1 MSAYAEICSMFEQ
14 RRKVEEE
21 YASAAYSQLLTF
33 VELFEFYIG
42 CQQPDLV
49 VPLRIDECC
58 NPLPD
63 QTAPFRIVDNK
74 MIAAV
79 CIRTEDKNDCTWVPV
94 SVKPISLVE
103 CFMEIGY
110 GTDRVKQFHVN
121 FSYGAIGIKQ
131 TSSDNALSYLEAMFK
146 EEATFNPFH
155 TKDDTNGASRGR
167 PCPSE
172 TPCQN
177 KPKRKYSLRNRRC
190 RPPASSSNSTPVSR
204 TSSRWPSE
212 RVFPV
217 ATTPPAGPSPANGT
231 VSFTPPW
238 YTA

>member
-49 VPLRIDECC
+49 VPLRIDEACT
-58 NPLPD
+58 PF
-63 QTAPFRIVDNK
+63 FRIVNNK

-79 CIRTEDKNDCTWVPV
+79 CIHTEDRSDRTWIPI

-131 TSSDNALSYLEAMFK
+131 TSSDNALSYLEAMFR
-146 EEATFNPFH
+146 EEASFNPFH
-155 TKDDTNGASRGR
+155 TKDDTNEIG
-167 PCPSE
+167 
-172 TPCQN
+172 
-177 KPKRKYSLRNRRC
+177 
-190 RPPASSSNSTPVSR
+190 
-204 TSSRWPSE
+204 
-212 RVFPV
+212 
-217 ATTPPAGPSPANGT
+217 
-231 VSFTPPW
+231 
-238 YTA
+238 

>member
-58 NPLPD
+58 SPLPD

-79 CIRTEDKNDCTWVPV
+79 CNPHGGQERLHMGPRQRQAH
-94 SVKPISLVE
+94 LAGG
-103 CFMEIGY
+103 M
-110 GTDRVKQFHVN
+110 FH
-121 FSYGAIGIKQ
+121 G
-131 TSSDNALSYLEAMFK
+131 
-146 EEATFNPFH
+146 
-155 TKDDTNGASRGR
+155 
-167 PCPSE
+167 
-172 TPCQN
+172 
-177 KPKRKYSLRNRRC
+177 NRIW
-190 RPPASSSNSTPVSR
+190 N
-204 TSSRWPSE
+204 
-212 RVFPV
+212 
-217 ATTPPAGPSPANGT
+217 
-231 VSFTPPW
+231 
-238 YTA
+238 

>member
-79 CIRTEDKNDCTWVPV
+79 CIRTEDKNDCTWVP
-94 SVKPISLVE
+94 
-103 CFMEIGY
+103 
-110 GTDRVKQFHVN
+110 
-121 FSYGAIGIKQ
+121 YGAIGIKQ

-146 EEATFNPFH
+146 EEASFNPFH
-155 TKDDTNGASRGR
+155 TKDDTNEIG
-167 PCPSE
+167 
-172 TPCQN
+172 
-177 KPKRKYSLRNRRC
+177 
-190 RPPASSSNSTPVSR
+190 
-204 TSSRWPSE
+204 
-212 RVFPV
+212 
-217 ATTPPAGPSPANGT
+217 
-231 VSFTPPW
+231 
-238 YTA
+238 

>member
-79 CIRTEDKNDCTWVPV
+79 CIRTEDKNAHGSLSASSPSRWWNV
-94 SVKPISLVE
+94 SWKSA
-103 CFMEIGY
+103 MEL
-110 GTDRVKQFHVN
+110 T
-121 FSYGAIGIKQ
+121 
-131 TSSDNALSYLEAMFK
+131 
-146 EEATFNPFH
+146 
-155 TKDDTNGASRGR
+155 
-167 PCPSE
+167 
-172 TPCQN
+172 
-177 KPKRKYSLRNRRC
+177 
-190 RPPASSSNSTPVSR
+190 ASSSST
-204 TSSRWPSE
+204 
-212 RVFPV
+212 
-217 ATTPPAGPSPANGT
+217 
-231 VSFTPPW
+231 
-238 YTA
+238 

>member
-1 MSAYAEICSMFEQ
+1 MFEQ

-42 CQQPDLV
+42 CQQ
-49 VPLRIDECC
+49 
-58 NPLPD
+58 PD

-146 EEATFNPFH
+146 EEASFNPFH
-155 TKDDTNGASRGR
+155 TKDDTNEIG
-167 PCPSE
+167 
-172 TPCQN
+172 
-177 KPKRKYSLRNRRC
+177 
-190 RPPASSSNSTPVSR
+190 
-204 TSSRWPSE
+204 
-212 RVFPV
+212 
-217 ATTPPAGPSPANGT
+217 
-231 VSFTPPW
+231 
-238 YTA
+238 

>member
-1 MSAYAEICSMFEQ
+1 MFEQ

-49 VPLRIDECC
+49 V
-58 NPLPD
+58 
-63 QTAPFRIVDNK
+63 PFRIVDNK

-146 EEATFNPFH
+146 EEASFNPFH
-155 TKDDTNGASRGR
+155 TKDDTNEIG
-167 PCPSE
+167 
-172 TPCQN
+172 
-177 KPKRKYSLRNRRC
+177 
-190 RPPASSSNSTPVSR
+190 
-204 TSSRWPSE
+204 
-212 RVFPV
+212 
-217 ATTPPAGPSPANGT
+217 
-231 VSFTPPW
+231 
-238 YTA
+238 

>member
-58 NPLPD
+58 SPLPD

-121 FSYGAIGIKQ
+121 FSYGTIGIKQ

-146 EEATFNPFH
+146 EEASFNPFH
-155 TKDDTNGASRGR
+155 TKDDTNEIG
-167 PCPSE
+167 
-172 TPCQN
+172 
-177 KPKRKYSLRNRRC
+177 
-190 RPPASSSNSTPVSR
+190 
-204 TSSRWPSE
+204 
-212 RVFPV
+212 
-217 ATTPPAGPSPANGT
+217 
-231 VSFTPPW
+231 
-238 YTA
+238 

>member
-58 NPLPD
+58 NPLP
-63 QTAPFRIVDNK
+63 
-74 MIAAV
+74 
-79 CIRTEDKNDCTWVPV
+79 VPV

-146 EEATFNPFH
+146 EEASFNPFH
-155 TKDDTNGASRGR
+155 TKDDTNEIG
-167 PCPSE
+167 
-172 TPCQN
+172 
-177 KPKRKYSLRNRRC
+177 
-190 RPPASSSNSTPVSR
+190 
-204 TSSRWPSE
+204 
-212 RVFPV
+212 
-217 ATTPPAGPSPANGT
+217 
-231 VSFTPPW
+231 
-238 YTA
+238 

>member
-1 MSAYAEICSMFEQ
+1 MEI
-14 RRKVEEE
+14 
-21 YASAAYSQLLTF
+21 
-33 VELFEFYIG
+33 FEFYIG

-146 EEATFNPFH
+146 EEASFNPFH
-155 TKDDTNGASRGR
+155 TKDDTNEIG
-167 PCPSE
+167 
-172 TPCQN
+172 
-177 KPKRKYSLRNRRC
+177 
-190 RPPASSSNSTPVSR
+190 
-204 TSSRWPSE
+204 
-212 RVFPV
+212 
-217 ATTPPAGPSPANGT
+217 
-231 VSFTPPW
+231 
-238 YTA
+238 

>member
-1 MSAYAEICSMFEQ
+1 MDIAGALSLPSSWSFSNFT
-14 RRKVEEE
+14 
-21 YASAAYSQLLTF
+21 SAASN
-33 VELFEFYIG
+33 
-42 CQQPDLV
+42 
-49 VPLRIDECC
+49 RIWWFPCAST
-58 NPLPD
+58 NAATPLPD

-146 EEATFNPFH
+146 EEASFNPFH
-155 TKDDTNGASRGR
+155 TKDDTNEIG
-167 PCPSE
+167 
-172 TPCQN
+172 
-177 KPKRKYSLRNRRC
+177 
-190 RPPASSSNSTPVSR
+190 
-204 TSSRWPSE
+204 
-212 RVFPV
+212 
-217 ATTPPAGPSPANGT
+217 
-231 VSFTPPW
+231 
-238 YTA
+238 

>member
-79 CIRTEDKNDCTWVPV
+79 CIRTEDKNDCTWVPPEYFFQLIFHPH
-94 SVKPISLVE
+94 KLIS
-103 CFMEIGY
+103 M
-110 GTDRVKQFHVN
+110 
-121 FSYGAIGIKQ
+121 
-131 TSSDNALSYLEAMFK
+131 
-146 EEATFNPFH
+146 
-155 TKDDTNGASRGR
+155 
-167 PCPSE
+167 
-172 TPCQN
+172 
-177 KPKRKYSLRNRRC
+177 
-190 RPPASSSNSTPVSR
+190 
-204 TSSRWPSE
+204 
-212 RVFPV
+212 
-217 ATTPPAGPSPANGT
+217 
-231 VSFTPPW
+231 
-238 YTA
+238 

>member
-74 MIAAV
+74 MTAHGSPSASSPS
-79 CIRTEDKNDCTWVPV
+79 RWWNV
-94 SVKPISLVE
+94 SWKSA
-103 CFMEIGY
+103 MEL
-110 GTDRVKQFHVN
+110 T
-121 FSYGAIGIKQ
+121 
-131 TSSDNALSYLEAMFK
+131 
-146 EEATFNPFH
+146 
-155 TKDDTNGASRGR
+155 
-167 PCPSE
+167 
-172 TPCQN
+172 
-177 KPKRKYSLRNRRC
+177 
-190 RPPASSSNSTPVSR
+190 ASSSST
-204 TSSRWPSE
+204 
-212 RVFPV
+212 
-217 ATTPPAGPSPANGT
+217 
-231 VSFTPPW
+231 
-238 YTA
+238 

>member
-1 MSAYAEICSMFEQ
+1 MRFPPGEPRLHAPFPAPPGRRLYGKRHHIPEYYSAKRIRRRRHPCPLTLKSVPCSEQ

-146 EEATFNPFH
+146 EEASFNPFH
-155 TKDDTNGASRGR
+155 TKDDTNEIG
-167 PCPSE
+167 
-172 TPCQN
+172 
-177 KPKRKYSLRNRRC
+177 
-190 RPPASSSNSTPVSR
+190 
-204 TSSRWPSE
+204 
-212 RVFPV
+212 
-217 ATTPPAGPSPANGT
+217 
-231 VSFTPPW
+231 
-238 YTA
+238 